1 MIFCKISKDC
11 EGYVQGV
18 LERFMAKNKE
28 KFQKAIDVGLAHNK
42 AERWKDAFTAFR
54 IAIGEFPNDAAAYAG
69 LGEACLGLKQLDRAL
84 DCFKLAARYSRGDM
98 RHLRSVADIQE
109 RQGQLAEAARTYLAI
124 GEIFLKQ
131 RQLEEAI
138 GNWERSIRLDS
149 SLLGSHKRLA
159 MVFQRLNRTRDAVR
173 EYLAIARILQMRGE
187 NKKALQMCE
196 AALRLD
202 PGNEDVRTAVDLIRH
217 GEGAFAEPEVEDV
230 ALPEPAAGLSAEE
243 QAEADSLTE
252 TVRQMAAIFEA
263 ERNQQV
269 VAEQESVSDPLEKAR
284 RLAQEELA
292 AELFRDEDEAEEGT
306 NSLSKL
312 ERDALLGQAMDFET
326 RGHIDDAIGCYQR
339 AIKGG
344 LKLAAAYFMLG
355 LLFVANKQEDEA
367 RKILSLAAK
376 NPNYLQASK
385 LALSGG

>member
-1 MIFCKISKDC
+1 
-11 EGYVQGV
+11 
-18 LERFMAKNKE
+18 MAKDSAKY
-28 KFQKAIDVGLAHNK
+28 QKAIKVGLAYNK
-42 AERWKDAFTAFR
+42 AARWKDAFTAFR
-54 IAIGEFPNDAAAYAG
+54 VAIGEFPNDAAAYAG

-84 DCFKLAARYSRGDM
+84 DCFKLAARFSKGDM
-98 RHLRSVADIQE
+98 RYLRSVADIQE

-124 GEIFLKQ
+124 GEILLKQ

-159 MVFQRLNRTRDAVR
+159 MVFQRLNRMRDAVR

-187 NKKALQMCE
+187 NKKALKMCQ

-202 PGNEDVRTAVDLIRH
+202 PGNEDVLTAVELIRH
-217 GEGAFAEPEVEDV
+217 GESAFSQPVVEEEASPEHTSS
-230 ALPEPAAGLSAEE
+230 LSAAE

-269 VAEQESVSDPLEKAR
+269 MVEQEELDDPLEKAR

-292 AELFRDEDEAEEGT
+292 AELFRDEDEDEESDHG
-306 NSLSKL
+306 LSKL

-326 RGHIDDAIGCYQR
+326 RGHIDDAIGCYRR
-339 AIKGG
+339 AINGG
-344 LKLAAAYFMLG
+344 LRLPAAYFMLG
-355 LLFVANKQEDEA
+355 LLYIANQQKSEA
-367 RKILSLAAK
+367 QKILALAAR
-376 NPNYLQASK
+376 NPAYLQASK
-385 LALSGG
+385 LALSGK

>member
-1 MIFCKISKDC
+1 
-11 EGYVQGV
+11 
-18 LERFMAKNKE
+18 MAKDKA
-28 KFQKAIDVGLAHNK
+28 KYDKAIKVGLAYNK
-42 AERWKDAFTAFR
+42 AGRWKDAFTAFR
-54 IAIGEFPNDAAAYAG
+54 VAIGEFPNDAAAYAG

-84 DCFKLAARYSRGDM
+84 DCFKLAARYSKGDM
-98 RHLRSVADIQE
+98 QYLRSVADIQE

-124 GEIFLKQ
+124 GETLLKQ

-138 GNWERSIRLDS
+138 GNWERSIRLDA

-187 NKKALQMCE
+187 IKSAMQMCQ

-202 PGNEDVRTAVDLIRH
+202 PGNEDVLTAVELIRH
-217 GEGAFAEPEVEDV
+217 GEAAFAEPEVEEV
-230 ALPEPAAGLSAEE
+230 AVPERPAGLSAEE

-263 ERNQQV
+263 ERSQQV
-269 VAEQESVSDPLEKAR
+269 MAAQEAVSDPLEKAR

-292 AELFRDEDEAEEGT
+292 AELFRDEDEAEESANG
-306 NSLSKL
+306 LSKL

-326 RGHIDDAIGCYQR
+326 RGQLGDAIGCYQR

-344 LKLAAAYFMLG
+344 LKLPAAYFMLG
-355 LLFVANKQEDEA
+355 LLYVTNRQEGEA
-367 RKILSLAAK
+367 RKVLALAAK
-376 NPNYLQASK
+376 NPAYVQASQ
-385 LALSGG
+385 LALAGM

>member
-1 MIFCKISKDC
+1 
-11 EGYVQGV
+11 
-18 LERFMAKNKE
+18 MAKDKA
-28 KFQKAIDVGLAHNK
+28 KYQKAIKVGLAYNK

-54 IAIGEFPNDAAAYAG
+54 VAIGEFPKDAAAYAG

-84 DCFKLAARYSRGDM
+84 DCFKLAARYSRGDI
-98 RHLRSVADIQE
+98 RYLRSVADIQE

-124 GEIFLKQ
+124 GEILLKQ

-159 MVFQRLNRTRDAVR
+159 MVFQRLNRKRDAIR

-187 NKKALQMCE
+187 NNKALKMCQ

-202 PGNEDVRTAVDLIRH
+202 PGNEDVLTAVELIRH
-217 GEGAFAEPEVEDV
+217 GEAAFSEPEEEETAEPE
-230 ALPEPAAGLSAEE
+230 PATGLSAEE

-263 ERNQQV
+263 ERNDQV
-269 VAEQESVSDPLEKAR
+269 VAEQEEVSDPIEKAR

-292 AELFRDEDEAEEGT
+292 AELFRDEDETEEGA
-306 NSLSKL
+306 NGLSKL
-312 ERDALLGQAMDFET
+312 ERDALIGQAMDFET
-326 RGHIDDAIGCYQR
+326 RGQMDDAIGCYRR
-339 AIKGG
+339 AIVGG
-344 LKLAAAYFMLG
+344 LRLPAAFYLLG
-355 LLFVANKQEDEA
+355 LLYVANQQDDEA
-367 RKILSLAAK
+367 KKILTQAAK
-376 NPNYLQASK
+376 SPNYLQASK
-385 LALSGG
+385 MVLAGK

>member
-1 MIFCKISKDC
+1 
-11 EGYVQGV
+11 
-18 LERFMAKNKE
+18 MAKDRAKYE
-28 KFQKAIDVGLAHNK
+28 KAIKVGLAYNK
-42 AERWKDAFTAFR
+42 TDRWKEAFTAFR

-84 DCFKLAARYSRGDM
+84 DCFKLAARYSKGDM
-98 RHLRSVADIQE
+98 RYLRSVADIQE

-124 GEIFLKQ
+124 GEILLKQ
-131 RQLEEAI
+131 RKLEEAI

-159 MVFQRLNRTRDAVR
+159 MVFQRLGRTRDAVR

-202 PGNEDVRTAVDLIRH
+202 PGNADVLTAVDLIRH
-217 GEGAFAEPEVEDV
+217 GESVFEEPEAEEEPEVTT
-230 ALPEPAAGLSAEE
+230 GLSAEE

-263 ERNQQV
+263 ERNEQV
-269 VAEQESVSDPLEKAR
+269 VAEQEEVTDPIEKAKR
-284 RLAQEELA
+284 MAQEELA
-292 AELFRDEDEAEEGT
+292 AELFRDEDET
-306 NSLSKL
+306 NNGVNGLSKL
-312 ERDALLGQAMDFET
+312 ERDALIGQAMDFET

-344 LKLAAAYFMLG
+344 LQLPAAYFMLG
-355 LLFVANKQEDEA
+355 LLYVTKQQRSEA
-367 RKILSLAAK
+367 EKMLTLAAQ
-376 NPNYLQASK
+376 NPSYLEASQ
-385 LALSGG
+385 LALNN

>member
-1 MIFCKISKDC
+1 
-11 EGYVQGV
+11 
-18 LERFMAKNKE
+18 MAKDKV
-28 KFQKAIDVGLAHNK
+28 KYQKAINLGLSYNK
-42 AERWKDAFTAFR
+42 DERWKDAFTAFR
-54 IAIGEFPNDAAAYAG
+54 VAIGEFPNDAAAYAG

-84 DCFKLAARYSRGDM
+84 DCFKLAARYSKGDI
-98 RHLRSVADIQE
+98 RYLRSVADIQE

-124 GEIFLKQ
+124 GEILLKQ
-131 RQLEEAI
+131 RELEEAI

-149 SLLGSHKRLA
+149 GLLGSHKRLA

-173 EYLAIARILQMRGE
+173 EYLAIARILQMRGD
-187 NKKALQMCE
+187 NQKAMQMCQ

-202 PGNEDVRTAVDLIRH
+202 PGNEDVLTAVELIRH
-217 GEGAFAEPEVEDV
+217 GEAAFDEPEVEDV
-230 ALPEPAAGLSAEE
+230 TESEPAAGLSAAE

-263 ERNQQV
+263 ERSQQV
-269 VAEQESVSDPLEKAR
+269 VAEQELVSDPLEKAR

-292 AELFRDEDEAEEGT
+292 AELFRDEDEAEEGA

-326 RGHIDDAIGCYQR
+326 RGHLDDAIGCYKK
-339 AIKGG
+339 AIDGG
-344 LKLAAAYFMLG
+344 LRLPAAYFMLG
-355 LLFVANKQEDEA
+355 LLFLASGQDKDA
-367 RKILSLAAK
+367 RKILALAAK
-376 NPNYLQASK
+376 NPTYLQASK

>member
-1 MIFCKISKDC
+1 
-11 EGYVQGV
+11 
-18 LERFMAKNKE
+18 MAKDRE
-28 KFQKAIDVGLAHNK
+28 KYQKAIKVGLAYNK
-42 AERWKDAFTAFR
+42 SQRWKDAFTAFR
-54 IAIGEFPNDAAAYAG
+54 VAVGEFPNDAAAYAG

-84 DCFKLAARYSRGDM
+84 DCFKLAARCSKGDI
-98 RHLRSVADIQE
+98 RYLRSVADIQE

-124 GEIFLKQ
+124 GEILLKQ
-131 RQLEEAI
+131 RHLEEAI

-159 MVFQRLNRTRDAVR
+159 MVFQRLHRTRDAVR

-187 NKKALQMCE
+187 NKKAMQMCQ

-202 PGNEDVRTAVDLIRH
+202 PGNDDVLTAVELIRH
-217 GEGAFAEPEVEDV
+217 GDSAFDEPEEEE
-230 ALPEPAAGLSAEE
+230 EPTVSTGLSAEE

-269 VAEQESVSDPLEKAR
+269 VTEQEEVNDPVEKAR

-292 AELFRDEDEAEEGT
+292 AELFREEDEAEASANG
-306 NSLSKL
+306 LSKL

-344 LKLAAAYFMLG
+344 LQLPAAYFMLG
-355 LLFVANKQEDEA
+355 LLYINDERPDEA
-367 RKILSLAAK
+367 KKILALAAK
-376 NPNYLQASK
+376 NPTYLQASK
-385 LALSGG
+385 LALSGK

>member
-1 MIFCKISKDC
+1 
-11 EGYVQGV
+11 
-18 LERFMAKNKE
+18 MAKDRAKY
-28 KFQKAIDVGLAHNK
+28 QKAIKVGLAYNK

-54 IAIGEFPNDAAAYAG
+54 VAVGEFPNDAAAYAG

-84 DCFKLAARYSRGDM
+84 DCFKLAARYSKGDM
-98 RHLRSVADIQE
+98 RYLRSVADIQE

-124 GEIFLKQ
+124 GEILLKQ
-131 RQLEEAI
+131 RHLEEAI

-187 NKKALQMCE
+187 NRKALQMCQ

-202 PGNEDVRTAVDLIRH
+202 PGNDDVLTAVELIRH
-217 GEGAFAEPEVEDV
+217 GESAFAEPEVEDV
-230 ALPEPAAGLSAEE
+230 ADPEPATGLSAEE

-263 ERNQQV
+263 ERSEQV
-269 VAEQESVSDPLEKAR
+269 VSEQEQVSDPIEKAR

-292 AELFRDEDEAEEGT
+292 AELFREEDEVEENASG
-306 NSLSKL
+306 LSKL

-326 RGHIDDAIGCYQR
+326 RGHIEDAIGCYRR
-339 AIKGG
+339 AISGG
-344 LKLAAAYFMLG
+344 LKLPAAYFMLG
-355 LLFVANKQEDEA
+355 LLFLVNRQEKEA
-367 RKILSLAAK
+367 RKVLALAART
-376 NPNYLQASK
+376 PTYLEASK

>member
-1 MIFCKISKDC
+1 
-11 EGYVQGV
+11 
-18 LERFMAKNKE
+18 MAKDRAKY
-28 KFQKAIDVGLAHNK
+28 QKAIKVGLAYNK

-54 IAIGEFPNDAAAYAG
+54 VAIGEFPHDAAAYAG

-84 DCFKLAARYSRGDM
+84 DCFKLAARYSRGDI
-98 RHLRSVADIQE
+98 RYLRSVADIQE

-124 GEIFLKQ
+124 GEILLKQ
-131 RQLEEAI
+131 RHLEEAI

-159 MVFQRLNRTRDAVR
+159 TVFQRLNRKRDAVR
-173 EYLAIARILQMRGE
+173 EYLAIARILQLRGE
-187 NKKALQMCE
+187 NKKALQMCQ

-202 PGNEDVRTAVDLIRH
+202 PGNEDVLTAVELIRH
-217 GEGAFAEPEVEDV
+217 GEAALAEPVEEAV
-230 ALPEPAAGLSAEE
+230 ESEPATGLSAEE

-263 ERNQQV
+263 ERNEQS
-269 VAEQESVSDPLEKAR
+269 VAEQEELSDPIEKAR

-292 AELFRDEDEAEEGT
+292 AELFRDEDEAEVDA

-339 AIKGG
+339 AIRGG
-344 LKLAAAYFMLG
+344 LKLPAAYFMLG
-355 LLFVANKQEDEA
+355 LLFVANQQENEA
-367 RKILSLAAK
+367 KKILALTAN
-376 NPNYLQASK
+376 NPTYLQASK
-385 LALSGG
+385 LALAGK

>member
-1 MIFCKISKDC
+1 
-11 EGYVQGV
+11 
-18 LERFMAKNKE
+18 MAKDRE
-28 KFQKAIDVGLAHNK
+28 KYQKAIKVGLAYNK
-42 AERWKDAFTAFR
+42 SQRWKDAFTAFR
-54 IAIGEFPNDAAAYAG
+54 VAVGEFPNDAAAYAG

-84 DCFKLAARYSRGDM
+84 DCFKLAARYSKGDI
-98 RHLRSVADIQE
+98 RYLRSVADIQE

-124 GEIFLKQ
+124 GEILLKQ
-131 RQLEEAI
+131 RHLEEAI

-159 MVFQRLNRTRDAVR
+159 MVFQRLHRTRDAVR

-187 NKKALQMCE
+187 NKKAMQMCQ

-202 PGNEDVRTAVDLIRH
+202 PGNDDVLTAVELIRH
-217 GEGAFAEPEVEDV
+217 GDSAFDEPEEEE
-230 ALPEPAAGLSAEE
+230 EPTVSTGLSAEE

-269 VAEQESVSDPLEKAR
+269 VTEQEEVNDPVEKAR

-292 AELFRDEDEAEEGT
+292 AELFREEDEAEASANG
-306 NSLSKL
+306 LSKL

-344 LKLAAAYFMLG
+344 LQLPAAYFMLG
-355 LLFVANKQEDEA
+355 LLYINDERPDEA
-367 RKILSLAAK
+367 KKILALAAK
-376 NPNYLQASK
+376 NPTYLQASK
-385 LALSGG
+385 LALSGK

>member
-1 MIFCKISKDC
+1 MTPP
-11 EGYVQGV
+11 
-18 LERFMAKNKE
+18 RKNKE
-28 KFQKAIDVGLAHNK
+28 LKERMAKDRAKYQKAIKVGLAYNK
-42 AERWKDAFTAFR
+42 AKRWKDAFTAFR
-54 IAIGEFPNDAAAYAG
+54 VAIGEFPNDAAAYAG

-98 RHLRSVADIQE
+98 GYLRSVADIQE

-124 GEIFLKQ
+124 GEIYLKQ
-131 RQLEEAI
+131 RHLEEAI

-187 NKKALQMCE
+187 NKKALQMCQ

-202 PGNEDVRTAVDLIRH
+202 PGNDDVLTAVELIRH
-217 GEGAFAEPEVEDV
+217 GESAFETPVVEE
-230 ALPEPAAGLSAEE
+230 EPAVAPGLSAEE

-263 ERNQQV
+263 ERTQQV
-269 VAEQESVSDPLEKAR
+269 VSEREHVSDPIEKAH

-292 AELFRDEDEAEEGT
+292 AELFREEDEAHEAVSG
-306 NSLSKL
+306 LSKL

-326 RGHIDDAIGCYQR
+326 RGHIDDAISCYQR
-339 AIKGG
+339 AINGG
-344 LKLAAAYFMLG
+344 LRLTAAYFMLG
-355 LLFVANKQEDEA
+355 LLYIKNQQRAEA
-367 RKILSLAAK
+367 AKILSLAAK
-376 NPNYLQASK
+376 NPSYHQASQ
-385 LALSGG
+385 LALTNQ

>member
-1 MIFCKISKDC
+1 
-11 EGYVQGV
+11 
-18 LERFMAKNKE
+18 MAKDRAKY
-28 KFQKAIDVGLAHNK
+28 QKAIKVGLACNK
-42 AERWKDAFTAFR
+42 AKRWKDAFTAFR
-54 IAIGEFPNDAAAYAG
+54 VAVGEFPNDAAAYAG

-84 DCFKLAARYSRGDM
+84 DCFKLAARYSKGDI
-98 RHLRSVADIQE
+98 RYLRSVADIQE

-124 GEIFLKQ
+124 GEILLKQ

-173 EYLAIARILQMRGE
+173 EYLAIARILQMREE
-187 NKKALQMCE
+187 NKKALQMCQ

-202 PGNEDVRTAVDLIRH
+202 PGNEDVLTAVELIRH
-217 GEGAFAEPEVEDV
+217 GESAFE
-230 ALPEPAAGLSAEE
+230 EPAEEEQPESSIGVSAEE
-243 QAEADSLTE
+243 QAEADRLTE

-263 ERNQQV
+263 ERTQQV
-269 VAEQESVSDPLEKAR
+269 VTEQEELADPLEKAR
-284 RLAQEELA
+284 RIAHEELA
-292 AELFRDEDEAEEGT
+292 AELFRDEDEAEVSANG
-306 NSLSKL
+306 LSKL

-344 LKLAAAYFMLG
+344 LKLPAAYFLLG
-355 LLFVANKQEDEA
+355 LLYVANRQEEEA
-367 RKILSLAAK
+367 KKILTLAAN
-376 NPNYLQASK
+376 NPAYLQASK

>member
-1 MIFCKISKDC
+1 
-11 EGYVQGV
+11 
-18 LERFMAKNKE
+18 MAKDKE
-28 KFQKAIDVGLAHNK
+28 KYQKAIKIGLAHNK

-54 IAIGEFPNDAAAYAG
+54 VAIGEFPNDAAAYAG

-98 RHLRSVADIQE
+98 QYLRSVADIQE

-124 GEIFLKQ
+124 GEILLKQ
-131 RQLEEAI
+131 RELDEAI

-187 NKKALQMCE
+187 NKKALKMCQ

-202 PGNEDVRTAVDLIRH
+202 PGNEDVLTAVELIRH
-217 GEGAFAEPEVEDV
+217 GEAAFVEPEVEDV
-230 ALPEPAAGLSAEE
+230 TEAEPATGLSAEE

-263 ERNQQV
+263 ERTQQV
-269 VAEQESVSDPLEKAR
+269 VSEQDQLDDPIEKAR

-292 AELFRDEDEAEEGT
+292 AELFRDEDESEESANG
-306 NSLSKL
+306 LSKL

-344 LKLAAAYFMLG
+344 LRLPAAYFMLG
-355 LLFVANKQEDEA
+355 MLYVANQHEDEA
-367 RKILSLAAK
+367 KKILAMAAK
-376 NPNYLQASK
+376 NRVYLEASK
-385 LALSGG
+385 LALAQA

>member
-1 MIFCKISKDC
+1 
-11 EGYVQGV
+11 
-18 LERFMAKNKE
+18 MAKDRE
-28 KFQKAIDVGLAHNK
+28 KYQKAIKVGLAYNK
-42 AERWKDAFTAFR
+42 SQRWKDAFTAFR
-54 IAIGEFPNDAAAYAG
+54 VAVGEFPNDAAAYAG

-84 DCFKLAARYSRGDM
+84 DCFKLAARCSKGDI
-98 RHLRSVADIQE
+98 RYLRSVADIQE

-124 GEIFLKQ
+124 GEILLKQ
-131 RQLEEAI
+131 RHLEEAI

-159 MVFQRLNRTRDAVR
+159 MVFQRLHRTRDAVR

-187 NKKALQMCE
+187 NKKAMQMCQ

-202 PGNEDVRTAVDLIRH
+202 PGNDDVLTAVELIRH
-217 GEGAFAEPEVEDV
+217 GDSAFDEPEEEE
-230 ALPEPAAGLSAEE
+230 EPAVSTGLSAEE

-269 VAEQESVSDPLEKAR
+269 VTEQEEVNDPVEKAR

-292 AELFRDEDEAEEGT
+292 AELFREEDEAEASANG
-306 NSLSKL
+306 LSKL

-344 LKLAAAYFMLG
+344 LQLPAAYFMLG
-355 LLFVANKQEDEA
+355 LLYINDERPDEA
-367 RKILSLAAK
+367 KKILALAAK
-376 NPNYLQASK
+376 NPTYLQASK
-385 LALSGG
+385 LALSGK

>member
-1 MIFCKISKDC
+1 
-11 EGYVQGV
+11 
-18 LERFMAKNKE
+18 MAKDQAKYE
-28 KFQKAIDVGLAHNK
+28 KAMKVGLAYNK
-42 AERWKDAFTAFR
+42 AKRWKDAFTAFR
-54 IAIGEFPNDAAAYAG
+54 IAIGEFPHDAAAYAG

-84 DCFKLAARYSRGDM
+84 DCFKLAARYSKGDM
-98 RHLRSVADIQE
+98 RYLRSVADIQE

-124 GEIFLKQ
+124 GEILLKQ
-131 RQLEEAI
+131 RKLEEAI

-159 MVFQRLNRTRDAVR
+159 MVFQRLGRTRDAVR

-187 NKKALQMCE
+187 NKKALQMCQ

-202 PGNEDVRTAVDLIRH
+202 PGNDDVLTAVELIRH
-217 GEGAFAEPEVEDV
+217 GESAFEEPEVVEE
-230 ALPEPAAGLSAEE
+230 PEAATGLSAEE

-263 ERNQQV
+263 ERSEQV
-269 VAEQESVSDPLEKAR
+269 VAEREEVTDPIEKAK

-292 AELFRDEDEAEEGT
+292 AELFRDEDET
-306 NSLSKL
+306 NERANGLSKL

-344 LKLAAAYFMLG
+344 LKLPAAYFLLG
-355 LLFVANKQEDEA
+355 LLYANKQQRSEA
-367 RKILSLAAK
+367 EKMLSMAAQ
-376 NPNYLQASK
+376 NPSYQQASQ
-385 LALSGG
+385 LALNN

>member
-1 MIFCKISKDC
+1 
-11 EGYVQGV
+11 
-18 LERFMAKNKE
+18 MAKDQAKYH
-28 KFQKAIDVGLAHNK
+28 KAIKVGLAFNEAK
-42 AERWKDAFTAFR
+42 RWKDAFTAFR
-54 IAIGEFPNDAAAYAG
+54 VAIGEFPNDAAAYAG

-84 DCFKLAARYSRGDM
+84 DCFKLAARYSKGDI
-98 RHLRSVADIQE
+98 HYLRSVADIQE

-124 GEIFLKQ
+124 GEILLKQ
-131 RQLEEAI
+131 RHLEEAI

-187 NKKALQMCE
+187 HDKALQMCQ

-202 PGNEDVRTAVDLIRH
+202 PGNEDVLTAVELIRH
-217 GEGAFAEPEVEDV
+217 GEAALEPPVVEDEPGV
-230 ALPEPAAGLSAEE
+230 APGLSAEE

-263 ERNQQV
+263 ERSQQV
-269 VAEQESVSDPLEKAR
+269 VAEREEVSDPVEKAR

-292 AELFRDEDEAEEGT
+292 AELFRDEDEVQESPNG
-306 NSLSKL
+306 LSKL

-326 RGHIDDAIGCYQR
+326 RGHVDEAINCYQR
-339 AIKGG
+339 AINGG
-344 LKLAAAYFMLG
+344 LKLPAAYFMLG
-355 LLFVANKQEDEA
+355 LIYMANQQRTEA
-367 RKILSLAAK
+367 EKMLALAAK
-376 NPNYLQASK
+376 SPAYLQASK
-385 LALSGG
+385 LVLQSLT

>member
-1 MIFCKISKDC
+1 
-11 EGYVQGV
+11 
-18 LERFMAKNKE
+18 MAKDRAKY
-28 KFQKAIDVGLAHNK
+28 QKAIKVGLAYNK
-42 AERWKDAFTAFR
+42 AGRWKDAFTAFR

-98 RHLRSVADIQE
+98 QYLRSVADIQE

-124 GEIFLKQ
+124 GEILLKQ

-159 MVFQRLNRTRDAVR
+159 MVFQRLNRMRDAVR
-173 EYLAIARILQMRGE
+173 EYLAIARILQMRDE
-187 NKKALQMCE
+187 SDKALKMCE

-202 PGNEDVRTAVDLIRH
+202 PGNEDVLTAVDLIRH
-217 GEGAFAEPEVEDV
+217 GEAAFAGPEVEKEV
-230 ALPEPAAGLSAEE
+230 EAEPVSGLSAEE

-269 VAEQESVSDPLEKAR
+269 FAEQEEVSDPIEKAR

-292 AELFRDEDEAEEGT
+292 AELFREEDEVEEGT
-306 NSLSKL
+306 SGLSKL

-326 RGHIDDAIGCYQR
+326 RGHIDDAIGCYKR
-339 AIKGG
+339 AIAGG
-344 LKLAAAYFMLG
+344 LNLPAAFFMLG
-355 LLFVANKQEDEA
+355 LLYVTNQQADEA
-367 RKILSLAAK
+367 KKVLVQAAK

-385 LALSGG
+385 LALGA